1 LEGGTLFISRTTD
14 IFSLVK
20 SIFDDYGFKGTI
32 QKVHEKDDLDD
43 LLNELKPKNVFI
55 HSEFYSLV
63 TPYMIGR
70 LIKRF
75 PKLKINIVNFCIL
88 PDNIAAQFIFHG
100 ANSYLDF
107 NDGFDEIKKGLEI
120 IQSGKEYYSQ
130 KIKQEIDLSNDNI
143 VSTKDTT
150 NREKYVLLL
159 LCNGFIEDQIVEIIK
174 RSRRTVDTHI
184 NNLYKK
190 LGVNKRIDLLRK
202 ALILGLV
209 KIKDLS
215 FHGTDKNKSKNE
227 GHEDKL
233 QTRNRR
239 L

>member
-1 LEGGTLFISRTTD
+1 LEGGTLFISRKTA

-20 SIFDDYGFKGTI
+20 SVFEDCGFKSVI
-32 QKVHEKDDLDD
+32 PIVLEKDDLDA
-43 LLNELKPKNVFI
+43 LLNELKPKYVFI

-63 TPYMIGR
+63 TPYMISR

-88 PDNIAAQFIFHG
+88 PVSIAAQFILYG

-107 NDGFDEIKKGLEI
+107 NDSIDEIKKGLGI
-120 IQSGKEYYSQ
+120 IHSGKEYYSQ
-130 KIKQEIDLSNDNI
+130 KIKQEIDLSSENTDF
-143 VSTKDTT
+143 TKDIT
-150 NREKYVLLL
+150 NREKQVLHLV
-159 LCNGFIEDQIVEIIK
+159 CNGFNDNQITANFNK
-174 RSRRTVDTHI
+174 SRRTVDTHI
-184 NNLYKK
+184 SNLYKK
-190 LGVNKRIDLLRK
+190 LDVKNRVDLLRK

-215 FHGTDKNKSKNE
+215 FHGTDIKISKNE
-227 GHEDKL
+227 RHEGKL
-233 QTRNRR
+233 QTQNCA

>member
-1 LEGGTLFISRTTD
+1 MEGGTLFISRNTN

-20 SIFDDYGFKGTI
+20 SVFDDYGFKGVI
-32 QKVHEKDDLDD
+32 SIEYEKDDLDT
-43 LLNELKPKNVFI
+43 LLNELKPKYVFI
-55 HSEFYSLV
+55 HSEFYSCV

-70 LIKRF
+70 LIKKF
-75 PKLKINIVNFCIL
+75 PKLKINIVNFCIF
-88 PDNIAAQFIFHG
+88 PVSIAAQFILYG

-130 KIKQEIDLSNDNI
+130 KIKQEIDLSNDNM

-202 ALILGLV
+202 ALFLGLM
-209 KIKDLS
+209 KIEELG
-215 FHGTDKNKSKNE
+215 FHGTDITKNE
-227 GHEDKL
+227 RHEGKL
-233 QTRNRR
+233 RTRNCRI
-239 L
+239 

>member
-1 LEGGTLFISRTTD
+1 LEGVTLFISRTTD

-20 SIFDDYGFKGTI
+20 SVFDDYGFKGTI
-32 QKVHEKDDLDD
+32 QKVHEKDDLDV

-88 PDNIAAQFIFHG
+88 PVNIAAQFILYG
-100 ANSYLDF
+100 VNSYIDF
-107 NDGFDEIKKGLEI
+107 NDSFDEIKRGLEI

-130 KIKQEIDLSNDNI
+130 KIKREIDLSNENT
-143 VSTKDTT
+143 VSTKDVT
-150 NREKYVLLL
+150 NREKQVLRLV
-159 LCNGFIEDQIVEIIK
+159 CYDFDDDQIVDNIK

-184 NNLYKK
+184 RNLYKK
-190 LGVNKRIDLLRK
+190 LDVKNRVNLLRK

-215 FHGTDKNKSKNE
+215 FHGTDINKSKNE
-227 GHEDKL
+227 EHEDKL